1 MRKSRVTADNY
12 VEAGVGAVDYLLSR
26 DDIDETRLGL
36 AGFSMGTYWGFRV
49 AAAES
54 RLKACAFML
63 PCWESGMD
71 TIFNTA
77 SPTFKL
83 NYMYMS
89 GYDDE
94 DAFDRFMETLSLDGL
109 EEKIS
114 CPLML
119 VTGEDED
126 LSPMDVTLEVFGKIR
141 QPKSLVMFE
150 GMKHSIEA
158 PYVDYAADWLTDWLT
173 GRTPKSEKVYVEL
186 GGREV
191 ITPLDEAEKIC

>member
-1 MRKSRVTADNY
+1 
-12 VEAGVGAVDYLLSR
+12 
-26 DDIDETRLGL
+26 
-36 AGFSMGTYWGFRV
+36 
-49 AAAES
+49 
-54 RLKACAFML
+54 
-63 PCWESGMD
+63 
-71 TIFNTA
+71 
-77 SPTFKL
+77 
-83 NYMYMS
+83 
-89 GYDDE
+89 
-94 DAFDRFMETLSLDGL
+94 
-109 EEKIS
+109 
-114 CPLML
+114 ML